1 MGAGVVSPELITA
14 PREYGPQRV
23 PGKRKRREGCP

>member
-14 PREYGPQRV
+14 PREYLE
-23 PGKRKRREGCP
+23 KEREERDAHD